1 MGKYVEYVDG
11 SWSVLYVDG
20 VLDTAGDTYL
30 TDERL
35 RALLQVE
42 QREGSDYFLGAD
54 HKHENISK
62 SLSAIDE
69 YVQNNR
75 VTEIYKSIQD
85 LRVKRRELNHQI
97 NELFSELEGS
107 VE

>member
-54 HKHENISK
+54 HKHENIAK

-85 LRVKRRELNHQI
+85 LRVKRRELNQQI
-97 NELFSELEGS
+97 NELFSELEDS

>member
-1 MGKYVEYVDG
+1 MSKYVEYVDG

-20 VLDTAGDTYL
+20 VLDTAGPNYL
-30 TDERL
+30 TDDRL
-35 RALLQVE
+35 RTLLQVE

-62 SLSAIDE
+62 SLSAVDE
-69 YVQNNR
+69 YAKNNR
-75 VTEIYKSIQD
+75 AEEIATTIQD
-85 LRVKRRELNHQI
+85 LKAQRRELNYQI
-97 NELFSELEGS
+97 NELFSELEGL